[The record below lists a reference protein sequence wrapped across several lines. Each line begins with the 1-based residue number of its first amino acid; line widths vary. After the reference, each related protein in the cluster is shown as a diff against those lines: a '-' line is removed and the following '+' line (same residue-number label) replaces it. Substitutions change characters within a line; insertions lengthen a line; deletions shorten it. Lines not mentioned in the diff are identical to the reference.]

1 MDPLSVAASVV
12 GLLSAAAKI
21 SSALVTFTK
30 NAKAAPKQAQ
40 SVLIEVNDISGILHY
55 VQSFLIGQ
63 VAASKSRAS
72 MLLVEQV
79 LVTLTGCVITFSE
92 LEEILTDLKTDG
104 SMYTLDRIKWARK
117 ESKIAGIISRLQNHK
132 TSLNLMLSILE
143 SKSRAE
149 AERSVDRLCDLV
161 EEVLANNL
169 DMSTR
174 LRGIESR
181 VANNSGVSA
190 KSEKANASA
199 RSTIASETE
208 QLPGPPENTVLPRTF
223 RWAFEE
229 DLDASKV
236 YKRALYNNSQ
246 SSLISSAARST
257 ASSVLSGLSLGD
269 VSVIAVFALP
279 LYPSDITNNQHYTFG
294 DVPEQ
299 PLNLVAG
306 EPEEISMKSTFKPW
320 KQSSSLGLARFR
332 RGSSAPS
339 IEPEPEKR
347 IFGIALGESVQYA
360 NVAISGLYDNGESF
374 VWGHVPIVIAKCGVF
389 LKKKA
394 VDVKDIFKVSGSA
407 KRMRE
412 LEAAFDRAPR
422 YGIGL
427 DWTGYTVHDAASL
440 LLRYLIQLPESLI
453 PTAFYSRALCV
464 EVDSPVVE
472 GGKGVNVDA
481 LFSIIRDIPPF
492 DRSALLYILDLLST
506 FASHSENNGA
516 SSLSLASIFTSCIL
530 ANHAIENTAPAAY
543 ATSRNIV
550 KFMIEFP
557 DDLVERFYIL
567 E

>member
-1 MDPLSVAASVV
+1 MLIV
-12 GLLSAAAKI
+12 GCL
-21 SSALVTFTK
+21 
-30 NAKAAPKQAQ
+30 
-40 SVLIEVNDISGILHY
+40 
-55 VQSFLIGQ
+55 
-63 VAASKSRAS
+63 
-72 MLLVEQV
+72 
-79 LVTLTGCVITFSE
+79 
-92 LEEILTDLKTDG
+92 
-104 SMYTLDRIKWARK
+104 
-117 ESKIAGIISRLQNHK
+117 
-132 TSLNLMLSILE
+132 
-143 SKSRAE
+143 
-149 AERSVDRLCDLV
+149 
-161 EEVLANNL
+161 
-169 DMSTR
+169 
-174 LRGIESR
+174 
-181 VANNSGVSA
+181 
-190 KSEKANASA
+190 
-199 RSTIASETE
+199 
-208 QLPGPPENTVLPRTF
+208 
-223 RWAFEE
+223 
-229 DLDASKV
+229 
-236 YKRALYNNSQ
+236 
-246 SSLISSAARST
+246 
-257 ASSVLSGLSLGD
+257 
-269 VSVIAVFALP
+269 
-279 LYPSDITNNQHYTFG
+279 
-294 DVPEQ
+294 
-299 PLNLVAG
+299 
-306 EPEEISMKSTFKPW
+306 
-320 KQSSSLGLARFR
+320 
-332 RGSSAPS
+332 
-339 IEPEPEKR
+339 
-347 IFGIALGESVQYA
+347 
-360 NVAISGLYDNGESF
+360 
-374 VWGHVPIVIAKCGVF
+374 
-389 LKKKA
+389 A